1 MDERLREVL
10 SLAESNTTWLDD
22 AAQHF
27 EQFAA
32 QLHGIEKAQWQ
43 LLAAVY
49 RERAQAIQSEAE
61 KVRESLETDGPS
73 ELGSQDTSAP
83 SD

>member
-1 MDERLREVL
+1 MNELLKEVL
-10 SLAESNTTWLDD
+10 SLAESNATWLDN

-32 QLHGIEKAQWQ
+32 QFHEVEKAKWQ

-49 RERAQAIQSEAE
+49 RERAQAVQSVAG
-61 KVRESLETDGPS
+61 KARESLATDS
-73 ELGSQDTSAP
+73 S
-83 SD
+83 SDSRLENA

>member
-1 MDERLREVL
+1 VQQPLKEVL
-10 SLAESNTTWLDD
+10 SLAESNATWLDD

-32 QLHGIEKAQWQ
+32 QLDEIEKAQWQ

-49 RERAQAIQSEAE
+49 RERAQTIQHEVE
-61 KVRESLETDGPS
+61 KMRAHLRSDGN
-73 ELGSQDTSAP
+73 
-83 SD
+83 SDLQMEI

>member
-1 MDERLREVL
+1 MQQPLKEVL
-10 SLAESNTTWLDD
+10 SLAESNATWLDD

-32 QLHGIEKAQWQ
+32 QLDEIEKAQWQ

-49 RERAQAIQSEAE
+49 RERAQTIQHEVE
-61 KVRESLETDGPS
+61 KMRAHLRSDGN
-73 ELGSQDTSAP
+73 
-83 SD
+83 SDLQMEI

>member
-1 MDERLREVL
+1 MQQPLEEVL
-10 SLAESNTTWLDD
+10 SFVESNATWLED

-32 QLHGIEKAQWQ
+32 QLHDAEKAQWR

-49 RERAQAIQSEAE
+49 REKAQAIQSEAE
-61 KVRESLETDGPS
+61 RVRANLGSDGPS
-73 ELGSQDTSAP
+73 ELRLENT
-83 SD
+83 

>member
-1 MDERLREVL
+1 MQQPLNEVL
-10 SLAESNTTWLDD
+10 SLAESNATWLDD

-32 QLHGIEKAQWQ
+32 QLEEVEKAQWQ

-49 RERAQAIQSEAE
+49 RERAQTIQSEVE
-61 KVRESLETDGPS
+61 KMRATLPSNGPP
-73 ELGSQDTSAP
+73 ELGLENT
-83 SD
+83 